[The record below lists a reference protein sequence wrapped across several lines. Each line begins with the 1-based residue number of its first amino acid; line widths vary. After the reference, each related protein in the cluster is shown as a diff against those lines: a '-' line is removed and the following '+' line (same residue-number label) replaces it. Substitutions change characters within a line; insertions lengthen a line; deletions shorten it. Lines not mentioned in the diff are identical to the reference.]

1 MKYKITPI
9 IVYLLVAFSASAQT
23 KVVGEC
29 SIQFDI
35 DQLQN
40 QDWQKLGQ
48 KNVQVKGNQCKTTL
62 ITPKLVQSLVFSSQE
77 DSAYILKE
85 IGDSKFLQRVP
96 FPPKSLPTLVNMKK
110 MTSDSVIN
118 IAGYTCNGL
127 QLTFSDE
134 SVYDIFY
141 TPLIVPTISYFEMAF
156 KDIPGLVLSYSITT
170 KKGVS
175 IRYKATQ
182 VDLSPITLNQFEI
195 NKNEYQILEK

>member
-48 KNVQVKGNQCKTTL
+48 KIIQVKGNQCKTTL

-96 FPPKSLPTLVNMKK
+96 FPPKSLPSLVNMKK

-156 KDIPGLVLSYSITT
+156 KDIPGLVLSYSIIT
-170 KKGVS
+170 KKGVT

-195 NKNEYQILEK
+195 NRNDYQILEK

>member
-35 DQLQN
+35 EQLQN

-48 KNVQVKGNQCKTTL
+48 KIIQVKGNQCKTTL
-62 ITPKLVQSLVFSSQE
+62 ITPKLVQSIVFSSQE
-77 DSAYILKE
+77 DSAYLLKE
-85 IGDSKFLQRVP
+85 IGDNKFLQRIP

-110 MTSDSVIN
+110 RISDSVIN
-118 IAGYTCNGL
+118 IAGYTCNEL

-134 SVYDIFY
+134 SVYDIVY
-141 TPLIVPTISYFEMAF
+141 TPMIIPTIPYFEMAF

-195 NKNEYQILEK
+195 NKNEYQILDK